1 MTLLILFTG
10 VTSYAVVIVAHGRSL
25 FPDQLLGRGVT
36 TVNIAQVVGLT
47 VLPLVTGPIVGAFP
61 APDAVSPEIAYRAAF
76 GAIGML
82 LAAGL
87 AIYLVKAKDARP
99 SSTKEQE

>member
-1 MTLLILFTG
+1 M
-10 VTSYAVVIVAHGRSL
+10 
-25 FPDQLLGRGVT
+25 T

-61 APDAVSPEIAYRAAF
+61 APGAVSPEIAYRAAF
-76 GAIGML
+76 GAIGLL

-87 AIYLVKAKDARP
+87 GLYWAKARDARP
-99 SSTKEQE
+99 SSTKEQL